1 MNKRLTMVLK
11 MGRGLMWTLDIL
23 VRAEIHFLDT
33 FCCFYLFIF
42 FHSLSLMFRLQELT
56 ASGRGGSCCIK
67 RFDWV
72 QRL

>member
-33 FCCFYLFIF
+33 FYF
-42 FHSLSLMFRLQELT
+42 
-56 ASGRGGSCCIK
+56 
-67 RFDWV
+67 
-72 QRL
+72 

>member
-33 FCCFYLFIF
+33 FCCFYF
-42 FHSLSLMFRLQELT
+42 
-56 ASGRGGSCCIK
+56 
-67 RFDWV
+67 
-72 QRL
+72 

>member
-33 FCCFYLFIF
+33 FCWFLFYLFF
-42 FHSLSLMFRLQELT
+42 SQPFSHVQAAGAHSV
-56 ASGRGGSCCIK
+56 G
-67 RFDWV
+67 
-72 QRL
+72 